1 MVVVHGHVG
10 VVAEE
15 DVSEVAQAF
24 DVLAEGEEDS
34 SGEIDCPDFNAD
46 FSRSGTQR
54 SEKSDECLIALGAQ
68 VGFGPV
74 GAVKGVLNVEEKR
87 GKRTCCF
94 TGVRERCC

>member
-15 DVSEVAQAF
+15 DVSEVTQAPN
-24 DVLAEGEEDS
+24 VLAEGQEDS
-34 SGEIDCPDFNAD
+34 SGEIDCPDSNVD

-54 SEKSDECLIALGAQ
+54 SEKSRECFIALGAQ

-74 GAVKGVLNVEEKR
+74 GAVKGVLDVEEHG
-87 GKRTCCF
+87 GKRTRCYP
-94 TGVRERCC
+94 GVREYCC

>member
-15 DVSEVAQAF
+15 DVSEVTQTPN
-24 DVLAEGEEDS
+24 VLAKGQEDS
-34 SGEIDCPDFNAD
+34 SGEINCIDYNAN

-54 SEKSDECLIALGAQ
+54 SEKNCECFIALGAQ

-74 GAVKGVLNVEEKR
+74 GAVKGVLNVEEK
-87 GKRTCCF
+87 
-94 TGVRERCC
+94 